1 MPVTGPL
8 SQREAGVA
16 SGGSGTPLAV
26 LTFARTVAHE
36 SLAAMTNDPT
46 ITPDPSEQP
55 VGEVVRELAE
65 IPAVE
70 VITRSAVMLMS
81 AAAEKLGL
89 SAEDP
94 DDAPHRDLDEARRL
108 ITALAGLVTA
118 SAEYL
123 GPHAGPV
130 RDGLKSL
137 QLAFRESSAAPEE
150 PGHGPGEKYTG
161 PVW

>member
-1 MPVTGPL
+1 MWPTVGVGLHLL
-8 SQREAGVA
+8 SLAYAG
-16 SGGSGTPLAV
+16 
-26 LTFARTVAHE
+26 TVVHA
-36 SLAAMTNDPT
+36 SLAAMTEIPASSPADEP
-46 ITPDPSEQP
+46 Q
-55 VGEVVRELAE
+55 VRDLAD

-70 VITRSAVMLMS
+70 VITRAAVMLMS

-89 SAEDP
+89 SAPDP
-94 DDAPHRDLDEARRL
+94 AAGDGRDLDEARRL

-137 QLAFRESSAAPEE
+137 QLAFREASAAPEE

>member
-1 MPVTGPL
+1 MSLPY
-8 SQREAGVA
+8 AG
-16 SGGSGTPLAV
+16 
-26 LTFARTVAHE
+26 TVVHA
-36 SLAAMTNDPT
+36 SLAGMTDSANTGDLHGST
-46 ITPDPSEQP
+46 
-55 VGEVVRELAE
+55 VRELAD

-70 VITRSAVMLMS
+70 VITRCAVMLMS

-94 DDAPHRDLDEARRL
+94 EHSPYRDLDEARRL

-137 QLAFRESSAAPEE
+137 QLAFREASAAPDE
-150 PGHGPGEKYTG
+150 PGQGPGEKYTG

>member
-1 MPVTGPL
+1 ML
-8 SQREAGVA
+8 
-16 SGGSGTPLAV
+16 
-26 LTFARTVAHE
+26 
-36 SLAAMTNDPT
+36 SLAYAGT
-46 ITPDPSEQP
+46 
-55 VGEVVRELAE
+55 VVRASLAGMTDLPTPPTPARDLAD

-70 VITRSAVMLMS
+70 VITRAAVMLMS
-81 AAAEKLGL
+81 AAAEKIGL
-89 SAEDP
+89 SSPDP
-94 DDAPHRDLDEARRL
+94 DASEHRDLDEARRL

-137 QLAFRESSAAPEE
+137 QLAFREASAAPDE
-150 PGHGPGEKYTG
+150 PGNGPGEKFTG

>member
-1 MPVTGPL
+1 MTEPTNTGNP
-8 SQREAGVA
+8 EASADSGA
-16 SGGSGTPLAV
+16 SDGSADSGA
-26 LTFARTVAHE
+26 
-36 SLAAMTNDPT
+36 SDG
-46 ITPDPSEQP
+46 S
-55 VGEVVRELAE
+55 VRELAE

-89 SAEDP
+89 SAAEP
-94 DDAPHRDLDEARRL
+94 DDSPHRDLDEARRL

-118 SAEYL
+118 SVEFL

-137 QLAFRESSAAPEE
+137 QLAFRESSAAPDD